1 MKIVL
6 FVLPFSNCPAIP
18 NARFLQFAVL
28 MAPELLWWR
37 VPKFHTPC
45 CRARNVAPSSELR
58 LAANQARLAPA
69 SDPLD
74 FRLHHPLDQ
83 ARQIF
88 VEPAWGAAYREP
100 PLLGSAR
107 ASGEKRENVLTIVST
122 RGFRPVA
129 S

>member
-1 MKIVL
+1 
-6 FVLPFSNCPAIP
+6 
-18 NARFLQFAVL
+18 
-28 MAPELLWWR
+28 
-37 VPKFHTPC
+37 
-45 CRARNVAPSSELR
+45 VAPSSELR

-74 FRLHHPLDQ
+74 FRLHHPLDE

-88 VEPAWGAAYREP
+88 VEPAWGAAYRKP